1 MFRSSPFSVG
11 CVAASTL
18 LCLIFYL
25 DDENDVVCPNAAK
38 HKPSCTKCAEGFAI
52 LRDIKARIIETIAVF
67 KTRNKVGPTSSSSP
81 SDDSSSSGAN
91 DADDCGETSVES
103 SSSEGETRPQ
113 HDGASSSEGE
123 TRPQHDRDG
132 VATWDNKSGDKLRKE
147 LRLRGEKVSGKV
159 AELRMRL
166 VASDK
171 ARAARVSRDA
181 ETSHLSPAALAEL
194 EQHEEYLHEID
205 ECTANLREYRSHLAR
220 HVSEEKYAIE
230 KMENLADDE
239 AIVTCD
245 YKMKILSCFF
255 REAQSKWFGKRGVS
269 CLGFMIAT
277 NAEDEADRA
286 KGVKDVKFV
295 MMFTDDGLQDDWQ
308 IACAKHTIY
317 TDHLPS
323 HIKKVLFT
331 SDGAGC
337 FKSKLHRAIQP
348 FWKHWTGVDE
358 IELRITPAGDGKSCL
373 DGMFG
378 RLTYVLHGSVDRGN
392 SYFDAE
398 SILKAI
404 QDSNGLSATTF
415 LGFHA
420 VRANQLKAELELDG
434 RLESV
439 LLSVLDPN
447 RDATDPNRDATDPNR
462 DATDH
467 SIRLFKHSGY
477 GKGVK
482 VALFTQSSFCRYEVN
497 KNDEDETTDDD
508 WIPNPYN
515 QDVSK
520 G

>member
-1 MFRSSPFSVG
+1 LYVSH
-11 CVAASTL
+11 
-18 LCLIFYL
+18 FYL
-25 DDENDVVCPNAAK
+25 DDPDDVVCPDADK
-38 HKPSCTKCAEGFAI
+38 HNCSCTKCVEGFAI
-52 LRDIKARIIETIAVF
+52 GHDIKVCIEEEIAVF
-67 KTRNKVGPTSSSSP
+67 KTRNKVGPTSSSSSP
-81 SDDSSSSGAN
+81 SDDSSPGAN
-91 DADDCGETSVES
+91 DG
-103 SSSEGETRPQ
+103 
-113 HDGASSSEGE
+113 DGA
-123 TRPQHDRDG
+123 
-132 VATWDNKSGDKLRKE
+132 ATWENKSGEVLKAE
-147 LRLRGEKVSGKV
+147 LRLRGEKLGGKV
-159 AELRMRL
+159 GELRERL

-171 ARAARVSRDA
+171 ARAARARRDA

-194 EQHEEYLHEID
+194 ERHEEYLHEID
-205 ECTANLREYRSHLAR
+205 VCTANLREYRSHLSR
-220 HVSEEKYAIE
+220 HVSEEKYATE
-230 KMENLADDE
+230 KLENLADDE
-239 AIVTCD
+239 AVVTCD

-308 IACAKHTIY
+308 IACAKHTLY
-317 TDHLPS
+317 TEHLPPQ
-323 HIKKVLFT
+323 IKKVLFT

-348 FWKHWTGVDE
+348 FWKYWTGVDE

-378 RLTYVLHGSVDRGN
+378 RLTYVLHGSADQGN
-392 SYFDAE
+392 SYFDTE

-420 VRANQLKAELELDG
+420 VRANQLKADLELDG

-447 RDATDPNRDATDPNR
+447 RDATD
-462 DATDH
+462 H

-477 GKGVK
+477 GNGVK
-482 VALFTQSSFCRYEVN
+482 VDLATQSSFCRY
-497 KNDEDETTDDD
+497 DGDQTTYDD
-508 WIPNPYN
+508 WTPNAYT
-515 QDVSK
+515 QDVSN

>member
-1 MFRSSPFSVG
+1 
-11 CVAASTL
+11 
-18 LCLIFYL
+18 
-25 DDENDVVCPNAAK
+25 
-38 HKPSCTKCAEGFAI
+38 
-52 LRDIKARIIETIAVF
+52 
-67 KTRNKVGPTSSSSP
+67 
-81 SDDSSSSGAN
+81 
-91 DADDCGETSVES
+91 
-103 SSSEGETRPQ
+103 
-113 HDGASSSEGE
+113 
-123 TRPQHDRDG
+123 
-132 VATWDNKSGDKLRKE
+132 
-147 LRLRGEKVSGKV
+147 
-159 AELRMRL
+159 
-166 VASDK
+166 
-171 ARAARVSRDA
+171 
-181 ETSHLSPAALAEL
+181 
-194 EQHEEYLHEID
+194 
-205 ECTANLREYRSHLAR
+205 
-220 HVSEEKYAIE
+220 
-230 KMENLADDE
+230 
-239 AIVTCD
+239 
-245 YKMKILSCFF
+245 
-255 REAQSKWFGKRGVS
+255 
-269 CLGFMIAT
+269 
-277 NAEDEADRA
+277 
-286 KGVKDVKFV
+286 
-295 MMFTDDGLQDDWQ
+295 MFTDDGLQDDWQ

-323 HIKKVLFT
+323 QIKKVLFT

-420 VRANQLKAELELDG
+420 VRANQLKGDLELDG

-447 RDATDPNRDATDPNR
+447 RDATD
-462 DATDH
+462 H
-467 SIRLFKHSGY
+467 SIQLFKHSGY

-482 VALFTQSSFCRYEVN
+482 VNLFTQSSFCRYEVN

-508 WIPNPYN
+508 WIPNAYN

-520 G
+520 GSIGEFPLSSPTITNYCCCCILWLFPGNSEYRVS